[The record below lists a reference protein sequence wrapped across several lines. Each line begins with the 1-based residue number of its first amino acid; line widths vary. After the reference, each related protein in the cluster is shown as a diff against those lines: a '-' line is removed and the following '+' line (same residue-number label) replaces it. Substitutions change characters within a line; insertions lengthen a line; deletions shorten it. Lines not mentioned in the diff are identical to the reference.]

1 MYHIRPTHLLIASL
15 LLLASGPLFAGT
27 QSVVLGMGCFW
38 GAEMR
43 MSKLTG
49 VVDVE
54 AGYAGGDAE
63 TVTYR
68 DVLATARAIRRGE
81 TDVTGH
87 AEVVKVTFD
96 TDKTSL
102 EHVLAGFWENHN
114 PTQGNRQGNDIGSNY
129 RSAVFYA
136 NDRQRQVAEETRAIY
151 QQALSAEGFGP
162 ITTEIAPLRH
172 YNRAEVYHQDY
183 LEKNP
188 NGYCGIG
195 GTGAAYPGGM
205 TQSDMTESRAAE
217 RLDASELQR
226 ERQLIVFEAE
236 SCPFCERFEQDVLAK
251 WHSPVPVTATLHP
264 RPPAGWSLARPLFG
278 TPTIVL
284 FEDGREVDR
293 YTGYQ
298 GKPERFQQW
307 LERHETRV
315 NEGS

>member
-1 MYHIRPTHLLIASL
+1 MRIPRPIPRLAAWL
-15 LLLASGPLFAGT
+15 LLLAAGPLFAGT

-43 MSKLTG
+43 MAKLPG

-54 AGYAGGDAE
+54 AGFAGGDAE

-81 TDVTGH
+81 TFVTGH

-96 TDKTSL
+96 TDKTTL
-102 EHVLAGFWENHN
+102 ERVLAGFWENHN

-129 RSAVFYA
+129 RSAIFYA
-136 NDRQRQVAEETRAIY
+136 NDQQRQAAEETRAIY
-151 QQALSAEGFGP
+151 QQALTAAGFGP

-172 YNRAEVYHQDY
+172 YNRAETYHQDY

-195 GTGAAYPGGM
+195 GTGVAYPGGM
-205 TQSDMTESRAAE
+205 TRSDMSASPTAG
-217 RLDASELQR
+217 RLDASALQR
-226 ERQLIVFEAE
+226 ERQLIVFEADD
-236 SCPFCERFEQDVLAK
+236 CPFCERFEQDVLAN
-251 WHSPVPVTATLHP
+251 WDSPLPITTTRHP
-264 RPPAGWSLARPLFG
+264 RPPTGWSLAKPLFG

-298 GKPERFQQW
+298 GNPAAFWQW
-307 LERHETRV
+307 I
-315 NEGS
+315 GAYAPAGD

>member
-1 MYHIRPTHLLIASL
+1 MHYRRLSHFIAGL
-15 LLLASGPLFAGT
+15 LLLLVAGPVFAGT

-43 MSKLTG
+43 MAKLPG
-49 VVDVE
+49 VVEVE
-54 AGYAGGDAE
+54 AGYAGGDAK

-68 DVLATARAIRRGE
+68 EVLATARAIRRGE
-81 TDVTGH
+81 TEQTGH

-102 EHVLAGFWENHN
+102 ERVLAGFWENHN

-151 QQALSAEGFGP
+151 QQALTAEGYGP
-162 ITTEIAPLRH
+162 ITTEIAPLRN
-172 YNRAEVYHQDY
+172 YNRAETYHQDY

-195 GTGAAYPGGM
+195 GTGVAYPGGM
-205 TQSDMTESRAAE
+205 TQSDMTESPAAD
-217 RLDASELQR
+217 RLDARELQR

-236 SCPFCERFEQDVLAK
+236 NCPFCERFEQDVLAT
-251 WHSPVPVTATLHP
+251 WDSSVPVTTTLHP
-264 RPPAGWSLARPLFG
+264 RPPEGWTLAKPLFG

-284 FEDGREVDR
+284 FEDGRETDR

-298 GKPERFQQW
+298 GNPDRFRQW
-307 LERHETRV
+307 LAPHEPAP
-315 NEGS
+315 

>member
-1 MYHIRPTHLLIASL
+1 MRTSRLAPLLIASL
-15 LLLASGPLFAGT
+15 LLAPGPLFAAT

-43 MSKLTG
+43 MGKLPG

-63 TVTYR
+63 TVGYR

-96 TDKTSL
+96 TDKTRL
-102 EHVLAGFWENHN
+102 ERVLAGFWENHD

-129 RSAVFYA
+129 RSAIFYT

-151 QQALSAEGFGP
+151 QQALTAAGFGS
-162 ITTEIAPLRH
+162 ITTEISPLRN
-172 YNRAEVYHQDY
+172 YNRAETYHQDY

-195 GTGAAYPGGM
+195 GTGVAYPGGM
-205 TQSDMTESRAAE
+205 TDAPTAK
-217 RLDASELQR
+217 RLDAGELQR

-236 SCPFCERFEQDVLAK
+236 NCPFCERFEHDVLAN
-251 WHSPVPVTATLHP
+251 WHSDIPVTTTLHP
-264 RPPAGWSLARPLFG
+264 RPPEGWTLAKPLFG

-284 FEDGREVDR
+284 FEDGRETDR
-293 YTGYQ
+293 HTGYR
-298 GKPERFQQW
+298 GDPNAFRQW
-307 LERHETRV
+307 LAPHEPTP
-315 NEGS
+315 

>member
-1 MYHIRPTHLLIASL
+1 MRITRTAPLLAFWL
-15 LLLASGPLFAGT
+15 LLLAAGSVVAGT
-27 QSVVLGMGCFW
+27 QTVVLGMGCFW

-68 DVLATARAIRRGE
+68 DVLSTARAIRRGE
-81 TDVTGH
+81 TDQTGH

-102 EHVLAGFWENHN
+102 ERVLAGFWENHN

-151 QQALSAEGFGP
+151 QQALAAEGFGS
-162 ITTEIAPLRH
+162 ITTEIAPLRN
-172 YNRAEVYHQDY
+172 YNRAETYHQDY

-195 GTGAAYPGGM
+195 GTGVAYPGGM
-205 TQSDMTESRAAE
+205 TESDRTESPTAE
-217 RLDASELQR
+217 RLDAGDLQR
-226 ERQLIVFEAE
+226 ERQLIVFEAVD
-236 SCPFCERFEQDVLAK
+236 CPFCERFEQDILENWQSV
-251 WHSPVPVTATLHP
+251 VPITTTLHP
-264 RPPAGWSLARPLFG
+264 RPPEGWTLAKPLFG

-284 FEDGREVDR
+284 FEDGRETAR

-298 GKPERFQQW
+298 GDPDRFRQW
-307 LERHETRV
+307 LAPHEPTP
-315 NEGS
+315 

>member
-1 MYHIRPTHLLIASL
+1 MHYRRLSQFMTAWL
-15 LLLASGPLFAGT
+15 LLLVAGPLFAGT
-27 QSVVLGMGCFW
+27 QSIVLGMGCFW

-43 MSKLTG
+43 MAKLPG

-54 AGYAGGDAE
+54 AGFAGGDAK

-81 TDVTGH
+81 TDQTGH

-96 TDKTSL
+96 TDRTSL
-102 EHVLAGFWENHN
+102 ARVLAGFWENHN

-136 NDRQRQVAEETRAIY
+136 NDRQRQVAEQTRAIY
-151 QQALSAEGFGP
+151 QQALTAEGYGA
-162 ITTEIAPLRH
+162 ITTEIAPLRN
-172 YNRAEVYHQDY
+172 YNRAEAYHQDY

-195 GTGAAYPGGM
+195 GTGVSYPGIM
-205 TQSDMTESRAAE
+205 TGSATSE
-217 RLDASELQR
+217 RLDAAGLDHD
-226 ERQLIVFEAE
+226 RQLIVFEAE
-236 SCPFCERFEQDVLAK
+236 NCPFCEKFEQDILAH
-251 WHSPVPVTATLHP
+251 WDSSVPIVTTRHP
-264 RPPAGWSLARPLFG
+264 QPPEGWALEKPLFG

-284 FEDGREVDR
+284 FENGREVDR

-298 GKPERFQQW
+298 GNPDRFRHW
-307 LERHETRV
+307 LAPHEEAR
-315 NEGS
+315 

>member
-1 MYHIRPTHLLIASL
+1 MPFRRLSQFIAAWL
-15 LLLASGPLFAGT
+15 LLLVTGPLFAGT
-27 QSVVLGMGCFW
+27 QSIVLGMGCFW

-43 MSKLTG
+43 MAKLPG

-54 AGYAGGDAE
+54 AGFAGGDAP

-81 TDVTGH
+81 TDVTAH

-102 EHVLAGFWENHN
+102 ARVLAGFWENHN

-129 RSAVFYA
+129 RSAIFYA
-136 NDRQRQVAEETRAIY
+136 NERQREVAEETREIY
-151 QQALSAEGFGP
+151 QQALTAAGYGA

-172 YNRAEVYHQDY
+172 YNRAEAYHQDY

-195 GTGAAYPGGM
+195 GTGVPYPGITAGSA
-205 TQSDMTESRAAE
+205 TSE

-236 SCPFCERFEQDVLAK
+236 NCPFCEAFEQDVLAN
-251 WHSPVPVTATLHP
+251 WHAAVPVTTTLHP
-264 RPPAGWSLARPLFG
+264 RPPEGWTLARPLFG

-284 FEDGREVDR
+284 FEDGREVAR

-298 GKPERFQQW
+298 GEPDRFWQW
-307 LERHETRV
+307 MTEHAPASR
-315 NEGS
+315 

>member
-1 MYHIRPTHLLIASL
+1 MRSRKPIQVLLAGL
-15 LLLASGPLFAGT
+15 LLLAAGPLFAGT
-27 QSVVLGMGCFW
+27 QSIVLGMGCFW

-43 MSKLTG
+43 MAKLPG

-63 TVTYR
+63 TVDYR

-87 AEVVKVTFD
+87 AEVVKVSFD
-96 TDKTSL
+96 TDKTTL
-102 EHVLAGFWENHN
+102 DQVLAGFWENHN
-114 PTQGNRQGNDIGSNY
+114 PTQGDRQGNDIGSNY

-136 NDRQRQVAEETRAIY
+136 NDHQRQVAEKTRATY
-151 QQALSAEGFGP
+151 QQALTAEGFGP

-172 YNRAEVYHQDY
+172 YNRAEKYHQDY

-195 GTGAAYPGGM
+195 GTGVAYPGGT
-205 TQSDMTESRAAE
+205 TQSDMSDSPAAE
-217 RLDASELQR
+217 RLDRADLNH

-236 SCPFCERFEQDVLAK
+236 ECPFCERFELDVLRN
-251 WHSPVPVTATLHP
+251 WDSVVPITPTLHP
-264 RPPAGWSLARPLFG
+264 RPPEGWTLAKPLFG

-284 FEDGREVDR
+284 FEDGREVAR

-298 GKPERFQQW
+298 GNADRFRAW
-307 LERHETRV
+307 LQSH
-315 NEGS
+315 GQAP